1 MSQGTIDQ
9 IMQIDPRN
17 LTQTQLNAIKKHNAD
32 NKLFEMYDSILEAA
46 TKRKNI
52 IPLSEFKKYEP
63 IYQKS
68 NIDIT
73 SPDGQRRIE
82 ELQMLSNE
90 FYNRVDP
97 YNEITIVDDNNPE
110 NVLAVL
116 PKIYTSFN
124 TLKQGQESSI
134 VEFDRLTN
142 IPYRN
147 DLKEQGVNKLITAI
161 ALSQDITFDPS
172 LKERE
177 QARFKELS
185 DKVLNTNVQSDNSL
199 SKNINNSNITDLDNT
214 TVDWEFDDD

>member
-97 YNEITIVDDNNPE
+97 YNEITTIDDSCPCFR
-110 NVLAVL
+110 VLKDVY
-116 PKIYTSFN
+116 IFGN
-124 TLKQGQESSI
+124 TANTFSGLLSSI